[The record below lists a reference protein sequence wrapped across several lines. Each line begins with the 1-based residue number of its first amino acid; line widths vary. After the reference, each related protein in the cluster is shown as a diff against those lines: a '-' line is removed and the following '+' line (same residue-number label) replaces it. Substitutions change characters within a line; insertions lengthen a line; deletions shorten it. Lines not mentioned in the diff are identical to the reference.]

1 MQEQKDEDVIKAK
14 PWESDDGWPFLDV
27 STHFKFYSM
36 KVKRAIIA
44 AQDKY
49 YAEKEKEDNG
59 KWNEAMRQY
68 VFGDRYNERCEY
80 EGSLKQYIG
89 LPWWRRKFAR
99 RPIWSYALDNLI
111 IME

>member
-1 MQEQKDEDVIKAK
+1 MQEPKDDEIIKAK

-27 STHFKFYSM
+27 STHFKFYSVR
-36 KVKRAIIA
+36 VKRAIMA
-44 AQDKY
+44 AQEAY
-49 YAEKEKEDNG
+49 YEKLGMEE
-59 KWNEAMRQY
+59 WNEAMRRF

-80 EGSLKQYIG
+80 ERSLKHYIS
-89 LPWWRRKFAR
+89 LPWWRRKFAK